1 MLGDGASRAKPV
13 HAPTLGALPDVRTFC
28 EAVLYE
34 CLALEK
40 AEVLPAYLRL
50 YHLTASLTQLAHSLP
65 VHSVRMLSAYYASPT
80 LASMRAGLLPP
91 GLSHDGYTPS
101 EPLLQPTFIHSL
113 TSQLDAL
120 FSSLSFD
127 AQLGRH
133 GPSGPATRLGA
144 GAHAAGVT
152 HNGTTI
158 SEGQRRILYGAFL
171 ALHGILPANH
181 IIPAGHTSAAGAEL
195 LPFILATLVARG
207 GDANATA
214 GDTRGLH
221 AAALRIAALG
231 ASDSPWAQR

>member
-1 MLGDGASRAKPV
+1 MSNMNFFC
-13 HAPTLGALPDVRTFC
+13 PTTP
-28 EAVLYE
+28 
-34 CLALEK
+34 
-40 AEVLPAYLRL
+40 
-50 YHLTASLTQLAHSLP
+50 
-65 VHSVRMLSAYYASPT
+65 PT
-80 LASMRAGLLPP
+80 
-91 GLSHDGYTPS
+91 T

-133 GPSGPATRLGA
+133 GPSGGATRLGA
-144 GAHAAGVT
+144 AAHSAGAT

-181 IIPAGHTSAAGAEL
+181 IIPASHTSAAGAEL

-231 ASDSPWAQR
+231 ASDSPWAQH